1 MPITRFAWDCSLK
14 LFPVSRQCRPA
25 LILARENRKENIEKR
40 NSSVSAA
47 SKLVVLKRRNEVLQI
62 GAS

>member
-1 MPITRFAWDCSLK
+1 MPTCFNFGK
-14 LFPVSRQCRPA
+14 
-25 LILARENRKENIEKR
+25 RKDKIEKR